1 MTLPKEQSRRSM
13 VLQYIT
19 DNPGLTARQIA
30 KAFNID
36 ERTAGSE
43 LAHLARVECIRKT
56 AIPGSRFSSWEATG
70 KDMSMGS
77 RIDRAKQ
84 IITSTWTPHLVRDP
98 LHVALFGPA

>member
-1 MTLPKEQSRRSM
+1 MNYPKEQSRRSM
-13 VLQYIT
+13 VLQYISEH
-19 DNPGLTARQIA
+19 PGCTAREVA
-30 KAFNID
+30 RAMDMD
-36 ERTAGSE
+36 ERTASSE

-84 IITSTWTPHLVRDP
+84 IITDKWPPVQMKP
-98 LHVALFGPA
+98 QGIFAALGL